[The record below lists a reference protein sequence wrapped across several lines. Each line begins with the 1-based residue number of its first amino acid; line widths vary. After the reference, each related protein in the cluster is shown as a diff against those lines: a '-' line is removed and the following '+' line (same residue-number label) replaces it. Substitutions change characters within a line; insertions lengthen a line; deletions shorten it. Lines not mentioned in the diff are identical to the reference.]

1 MALWVESVLRALAIV
16 ADFFSFFSLIMI
28 GTVGEGVGRGNAA
41 LFLLRGKMPL
51 ALVGRAMAPAEPRPG
66 IFAPMPFPQLAALG
80 RPVADEANHIRTA
93 RLQKAKKLT

>member
-1 MALWVESVLRALAIV
+1 
-16 ADFFSFFSLIMI
+16 
-28 GTVGEGVGRGNAA
+28 
-41 LFLLRGKMPL
+41 MPL